1 MRIVA
6 RIVWSCLLLP
16 PLAPAACFAT
26 ALAAGS
32 QAPRLVAENAWI
44 RAAPGSQS
52 AAAYLRLRN
61 VSSAAVTVTAVSSP
75 VASHVMVH
83 ESTVQAGQSRMRP
96 RPQLLIAAGQTVEL
110 RPGGLHVMLEGLS
123 QPLTVGQ
130 SVPLIITSADGS
142 SLRVMASVRPLTAE

>member
-1 MRIVA
+1 MRIVP
-6 RIVWSCLLLP
+6 RIVSSFLLLP
-16 PLAPAACFAT
+16 LAPTACLAAD
-26 ALAAGS
+26 LAAGS
-32 QAPRLVAENAWI
+32 QAPGLVAENAWI

-52 AAAYLRLRN
+52 AAAYLTLRN
-61 VSSAAVTVTAVSSP
+61 VSSAAVTITAVSSP
-75 VASHVMVH
+75 AASHVMVH

-96 RPQLLIAAGQTVEL
+96 RPQLVVAAGQTVEF

-130 SVPLIITSADGS
+130 SVPLIVTSADGS

>member
-6 RIVWSCLLLP
+6 RIVSSCLLLS
-16 PLAPAACFAT
+16 LALT
-26 ALAAGS
+26 AWLSTAHGAGS
-32 QAPRLVAENAWI
+32 PAPRLVAQNAWI

-52 AAAYLRLRN
+52 AAAYLTLRN
-61 VSSAAVTVTAVSSP
+61 VSSAPITVIAVNSP

-83 ESTVQAGQSRMRP
+83 ESTLEAGQSRMRP
-96 RPQLLIAAGQTVEL
+96 RPQLVIAAGQTVEFT
-110 RPGGLHVMLEGLS
+110 PGGLHVMLQGLS

-142 SLRVMASVRPLTAE
+142 SLRVLASVRPLTAE